1 MDKTK
6 KKKEKKSFEPNA
18 FVIVF
23 SIMIICAILTW
34 IIPAGT
40 FERVMQG
47 DREVVVPGTFEFVAR
62 HPVGPWKFLN
72 CFFNGFVD
80 AADIMFFIIFA
91 TAYVHVLSASNA
103 LNAMTG
109 SLLKKVGNR
118 DYLIIPVFFTLFAI
132 GGTTF
137 GMFEETYAL
146 IPVFVVI
153 AITLGYD
160 RLVGGA
166 LVYLGVSCGFSAA
179 IFNPFTIGVA
189 SGVAGVPLVSPKVTI
204 FRTICFILFATLI
217 CGYLM
222 HYASKIRKD
231 PTKSFLYG
239 THEDLTGMMTREE
252 CMSIEFTTR
261 HKISMVG
268 FLILLA
274 ILIWGI
280 VVKHWWFSEISSL
293 FFIFMIITG
302 LINKMSVNEITD
314 SFVESTKGAVYGIL
328 LVGFSRGI
336 SMVMTE
342 GGIIDTV
349 VYALSNAVKA
359 LPASLTGIGMLLVQN
374 IINFFIPSG
383 SGQAVVM
390 MPIMAPLADLVG
402 VSRQMAVVA
411 YQFGDGFSN
420 MIWPTAVALECG
432 IMGISLKVWYKLVL
446 KLFAMLF
453 ALQCV
458 LVVIGIMIGI

>member
-1 MDKTK
+1 MEK
-6 KKKEKKSFEPNA
+6 KKKKSFEPNA

-23 SIMIICAILTW
+23 SIMILCAILTW
-34 IIPAGT
+34 IIPAGS
-40 FERVMQG
+40 FERVMDDVTG
-47 DREVVVPGTFEFVAR
+47 RELVVPGSYQVIES

-72 CFFNGFVD
+72 CFFEGFVNS
-80 AADIMFFIIFA
+80 ADIMFFILFA
-91 TAYVHVLSASNA
+91 SAYVFVLSKSNA
-103 LNAMTG
+103 LNALTG
-109 SLLKKVGNR
+109 RLLKKVGNR
-118 DYLIIPVFFTLFAI
+118 DHLIIPVFFIFFAI

-146 IPVFVVI
+146 IPVFVVV

-166 LVYLGVSCGFSAA
+166 LVYLGVATGFSAA
-179 IFNPFTIGVA
+179 IINPFTIGVA
-189 SGVAGVPLVSPKVTI
+189 AGVAGVPLVSPKITI
-204 FRTICFILFATLI
+204 FRIIAFILFVSVT

-222 HYASKIRKD
+222 RYASKIRKD
-231 PTKSFLYG
+231 PTKSYLYG

-252 CMSIEFTTR
+252 CMEIEFTTR

-268 FLILLA
+268 FVLLLGILV
-274 ILIWGI
+274 WGI
-280 VVKHWWFSEISSL
+280 IKQGWWFSEIASL
-293 FFIFMIITG
+293 FFIFMIITAF
-302 LINKMSVNEITD
+302 INKMTLNEIAD
-314 SFVESTKGAVYGIL
+314 AFVESTKESVYGML

-336 SMVMTE
+336 SIVMAA

-349 VYALSNAVKA
+349 VYALSNLVGA
-359 LPASLTGIGMLLVQN
+359 LPTSLTGIGMLVVQN
-374 IINFFIPSG
+374 LINFFIPSG

-390 MPIMAPLADLVG
+390 MPIMAPLADVVG
-402 VSRQMAVVA
+402 MSRQMAVVA

-453 ALQCV
+453 ALQCI
-458 LVVIGIMIGI
+458 LMVVGIMIGI

>member
-1 MDKTK
+1 MEK
-6 KKKEKKSFEPNA
+6 KKKKSFEPNA

-23 SIMIICAILTW
+23 SIMILCAILTW
-34 IIPAGT
+34 IIPAGS
-40 FERVMQG
+40 FERVIDNATG
-47 DREVVVPGTFEFVAR
+47 REIVVPGSYQVVES

-72 CFFNGFVD
+72 CFFEGFVNS
-80 AADIMFFIIFA
+80 ADIMFFILFA
-91 TAYVHVLSASNA
+91 SAYVFVLSKSNA
-103 LNAMTG
+103 LNALTG
-109 SLLKKVGNR
+109 RLLKKVGDR
-118 DYLIIPVFFTLFAI
+118 DHLIIPVFFIFFAI

-146 IPVFVVI
+146 IPVFVVV

-166 LVYLGVSCGFSAA
+166 LVYLGVATGFSAA
-179 IFNPFTIGVA
+179 IINPFTIGVA
-189 SGVAGVPLVSPKVTI
+189 AGVADVPLVSPKITI
-204 FRTICFILFATLI
+204 FRVIAFILFTCLT

-222 HYASKIRKD
+222 RYASKIRKD
-231 PTKSFLYG
+231 PTKSYLYG
-239 THEDLTGMMTREE
+239 VHEDLTGMMTREE
-252 CMSIEFTTR
+252 CMQIEFTTR

-268 FLILLA
+268 FVLLLGILV
-274 ILIWGI
+274 WGI
-280 VVKHWWFSEISSL
+280 IKQGWWFSEIASL
-293 FFIFMIITG
+293 FFIFMIITAF
-302 LINKMSVNEITD
+302 INNMSLNEIAD
-314 SFVESTKGAVYGIL
+314 AFVESTKESVYGML

-336 SMVMTE
+336 SIVMAA

-349 VYALSNAVKA
+349 VYALSTLVGA
-359 LPASLTGIGMLLVQN
+359 LPTSLTGIGMLVIQN
-374 IINFFIPSG
+374 LINFFIPSG

-390 MPIMAPLADLVG
+390 MPIMAPLADVVG
-402 VSRQMAVVA
+402 MSRQMAVVA

-458 LVVIGIMIGI
+458 LMVVGIVIGI